1 LIKTDGREALVG
13 LRMAAFLRTLVLL
26 GLRVFVDG
34 RASSMSRTPGL
45 APGWPNGPSPGWPS
59 ATIASESI
67 RCNIMLPGE
76 PDGFYQGTRF
86 EKPVI
91 TSLVHEGH
99 QYHGLWFNW
108 TNTSVRDWEFQGN
121 SVVAGLASA
130 AAGPVEKFSPVGYDE
145 AKPGNGTFVVIGN
158 GVLRRSAQDTGGY
171 DAFHTYEVVDAG
183 KWSVTRVSPS
193 AIRVTHHVQDAASG
207 FGYIYNKTIELRG
220 SSMVL
225 TRSLRNTGEHTIK
238 SSEVLNHNFL
248 TFDHQITAAGTSVTV
263 PFKIAPDDL
272 LNTTLGELRNSTSLV
287 LKQTLD
293 HHQMV
298 VTAIAPAAKLA
309 DGSDQIAAADTL
321 IVVESPATGLGV
333 RIQGDYALE
342 KIFLFAIRSLIAP
355 EPIFALELPQG
366 AVKTWSSTY
375 TYYKLTGATK
385 VAKTTF
391 AANAKSM

>member
-1 LIKTDGREALVG
+1 
-13 LRMAAFLRTLVLL
+13 
-26 GLRVFVDG
+26 
-34 RASSMSRTPGL
+34 
-45 APGWPNGPSPGWPS
+45 
-59 ATIASESI
+59 
-67 RCNIMLPGE
+67 MLPGE

-309 DGSDQIAAADTL
+309 DGSDQIAAADNL